1 MEHEQDDTQRAA
13 TAAKVAKGPG
23 TPLRRCTMP
32 NDMEIAYQSRAEV
45 AFFYEDIF
53 EKRIYLRH
61 GVTLYDGACILDIG
75 ANIGFFTLF
84 AHRNFRNVRVY
95 AFEPAP
101 PLFEILRAN
110 TALHGVDAKLFNC
123 GLAAE
128 SKTAAFTF
136 YPNSSGMSSFYAD
149 EREEK
154 EALRAILVN
163 QWERG
168 VAGMD
173 QVMRHADDLL
183 AERLKSQTYQCRL
196 RTVSE
201 VIAEEKL
208 AHVDFMKVDV
218 QKSELDILAGIAVE
232 DWPKIKQIVI
242 EVHDIEGRLGQI
254 QELLRQRGYQV
265 AVEQDDHY
273 QNSNTY
279 NLFARR
285 TGTLLAGSDLAPG
298 AGERIRARARRQ
310 EEALSRNKQLLERKK
325 KS

>member
-1 MEHEQDDTQRAA
+1 MEHEQDDKQRAA
-13 TAAKVAKGPG
+13 TAAGAAKGPG
-23 TPLRRCTMP
+23 TSLRRCTLP
-32 NDMEIAYQSRAEV
+32 NDMEIAFQSRAEV

-61 GVTLYDGACILDIG
+61 GVTLYDGARILDIG

-128 SKTAAFTF
+128 SKTATFTF

-149 EREEK
+149 EGEEK

-242 EVHDIEGRLGQI
+242 EVHNIEGRLGEI

-285 TGTLLAGSDLAPG
+285 TGTLVGSHLAPG
-298 AGERIRARARRQ
+298 AGERIRERARRQ